1 MGQNELHFS
10 IASLETYKGDSIFDT
25 WQCFT
30 LFFPHFQFSIT
41 PAVYP
46 SVTSSPPTMKFLS
59 LAYCLSFHF
68 SLLFLCP
75 SFFVIQHHKKIK
87 IKLAIAGLSIMNGV
101 REKEIEIFFSNEKRE
116 IIGQDSNK
124 FITLQNLSVFLKL
137 WLTLKLTSKENLH
150 LDRKRSML

>member
-1 MGQNELHFS
+1 
-10 IASLETYKGDSIFDT
+10 
-25 WQCFT
+25 
-30 LFFPHFQFSIT
+30 
-41 PAVYP
+41 
-46 SVTSSPPTMKFLS
+46 
-59 LAYCLSFHF
+59 
-68 SLLFLCP
+68 
-75 SFFVIQHHKKIK
+75 
-87 IKLAIAGLSIMNGV
+87 MNGV